1 MANDAEI
8 SCNTSAF
15 SGASLA
21 LLDLQEYNRL
31 YNELKVKYGEHMARI
46 WPEKTDPSKYV
57 YEDVGIATY
66 LLLLWK
72 MERQQQNTAEL
83 QSFIDIGCGNGLL
96 VYILTGEG
104 HKGYGVDIRKRDIWD
119 TYPATTVL
127 EAKTIV
133 PSDQCLFPDHD
144 WLIGNHSDELSPWIP
159 VMSALSSYRS
169 RFFLLPCCAFEF
181 NGKKYQRRAG
191 AKSQYADYLDYLQ
204 RINSACGF
212 VSQMDRL
219 KIPSTKRVCLIG
231 AKRSYGPQ
239 QHAQMTAAIRAFV
252 KSESGGGGADPAGD
266 AANWIADF
274 TARPEV
280 QKVQNCTR
288 VDKNVRDFIVDLV
301 FGALISKKRFVPE
314 YLNAAWNAGGIVELA
329 HLATIIPRDKLLALK
344 SECGGLQT
352 LLRNNGHI
360 FCVTGGNVQLRLPV
374 HWTERKAAYERNAR
388 AKRKPFATK
397 QMPCWFNANHPDGCP
412 LPDADC
418 SYTH

>member
-1 MANDAEI
+1 M
-8 SCNTSAF
+8 
-15 SGASLA
+15 
-21 LLDLQEYNRL
+21 
-31 YNELKVKYGEHMARI
+31 
-46 WPEKTDPSKYV
+46 

-72 MERQQQNTAEL
+72 MERKQQSTDKL

-96 VYILTGEG
+96 VYILSSEG

-119 TYPATTVL
+119 VYPSTTVL

-133 PSDQCLFPDHD
+133 PSDQSLFPDYD

-159 VMSALSSYRS
+159 VMSALSSYQS

-181 NGKKYQRRAG
+181 SGAKYQRRAG
-191 AKSQYADYLDYLQ
+191 AKSQYADFLDYLQ
-204 RINSACGF
+204 RINDACGF
-212 VSQMDRL
+212 VAQIDRL
-219 KIPSTKRVCLIG
+219 KIPSTKRICLIG
-231 AKRSYGPQ
+231 AKRSYPLEQ
-239 QHAQMTAAIRAFV
+239 QTEKAAAIRAFV
-252 KSESGGGGADPAGD
+252 QSESGSTGHSGD
-266 AANWIADF
+266 AANWIAGF

-280 QKVQNCTR
+280 QKIQNCTL
-288 VDKNVRDFIVDLV
+288 VDKSIRDFIVDLV
-301 FGALISKKRFVPE
+301 FGAVISKKRFLSE
-314 YLNAAWNAGGIVELA
+314 YRNATWNAGGIIELA

-360 FCVTGGNVQLRLPV
+360 FCVTNGNVQLRLPV
-374 HWTERKAAYERNAR
+374 HWTERKIAYERNAR
-388 AKRKPFATK
+388 AKRKPFTIK